1 MNLNDYVDVAER
13 IAQLKE
19 VFPEASLQ
27 PYDPN
32 KPYEIVEVGGK
43 TYVVYTAACY
53 RDPHDVRPGV
63 ACAWEQIPGK
73 GMTAGSELMVCETSA
88 WGRAIVAAMKTA
100 TKRIASKQE
109 VMAAKARQT
118 TWSVTPTD
126 ELETALV
133 QDVKKDQEATTKAIY
148 GAPGSKSALMEK
160 ILRKQLEID
169 PIKKTEEKTNEPE
182 PVAMSLDQVVDAIG
196 ASEPEPQTCKHGQM
210 ILKQG
215 LAKGTQR
222 PFYGYTCPRG
232 CNAVWARLSPAGKWY
247 WPEVSK

>member
-1 MNLNDYVDVAER
+1 MNINDYVDVAER

-19 VFPEASLQ
+19 LYPEASLQ
-27 PYDPN
+27 PYNPN
-32 KPYEIVEVGGK
+32 KPYDIVQVGDK

-109 VMAAKARQT
+109 VIAAQSRQT
-118 TWSVTPTD
+118 WAVTPTE
-126 ELETALV
+126 ELNSELLSRTP
-133 QDVKKDQEATTKAIY
+133 EPTPMPKAIY
-148 GAPGSKSALMEK
+148 GQPGSKSALMER
-160 ILRKQLEID
+160 IMRHQFE
-169 PIKKTEEKTNEPE
+169 EEKKPDVDPTP
-182 PVAMSLDQVVDAIG
+182 MSLDQVVDAV
-196 ASEPEPQTCKHGQM
+196 ASDIPAVQYCDHGQM

-215 LAKGTQR
+215 IAKGRGT
-222 PFYGYTCPRG
+222 PYYGYTCPKG
-232 CNAVWARLSPAGKWY
+232 CQARWATLSKEGKWY
-247 WPEVSK
+247 FKEQVSNG

>member
-1 MNLNDYVDVAER
+1 MNINDYVDVAER

-19 VFPEASLQ
+19 LYPEASLQ
-27 PYDPN
+27 PYNPN
-32 KPYEIVEVGGK
+32 KPYDIVQVGDK

-109 VMAAKARQT
+109 VIAAQSRQS
-118 TWSVTPTD
+118 WAVTPTE
-126 ELETALV
+126 ELNSELLSRTPE
-133 QDVKKDQEATTKAIY
+133 QTPMPKAIY
-148 GAPGSKSALMEK
+148 GQPGSKSALMERIMRHQFEEEK
-160 ILRKQLEID
+160 KPDID
-169 PIKKTEEKTNEPE
+169 PTP
-182 PVAMSLDQVVDAIG
+182 MSLDQVVDAV
-196 ASEPEPQTCKHGQM
+196 ASDIPAVQYCDHGQM

-215 LAKGTQR
+215 LAKGRGT
-222 PFYGYTCPRG
+222 PYYGYTCPKG
-232 CNAVWARLSPAGKWY
+232 CQARWATLSKEGKWY
-247 WPEVSK
+247 FKEVTNG